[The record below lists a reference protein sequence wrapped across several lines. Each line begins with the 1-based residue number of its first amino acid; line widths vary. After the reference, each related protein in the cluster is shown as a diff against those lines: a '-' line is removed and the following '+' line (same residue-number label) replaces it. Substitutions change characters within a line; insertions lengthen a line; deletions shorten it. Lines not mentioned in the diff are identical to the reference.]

1 MGNQTNSTC
10 YEGTNVTREE
20 LIERVTQSLCD
31 SVDQETLLKLY
42 YDDNYSWLESLSRK
56 DLLEEARHVLRE
68 KVEIEDYL

>member
-1 MGNQTNSTC
+1 M
-10 YEGTNVTREE
+10 TRET

-56 DLLEEARHVLRE
+56 DLLEEAIRILGE
-68 KVEIEDYL
+68 KVELDPWL

>member
-1 MGNQTNSTC
+1 M
-10 YEGTNVTREE
+10 TREE

-56 DLLEEARHVLRE
+56 DLIEEARHVLGE
-68 KVEIEDYL
+68 KVEIEDYI

>member
-1 MGNQTNSTC
+1 MSNCYC

-20 LIERVTQSLCD
+20 LIERVIQSLCD

-56 DLLEEARHVLRE
+56 DLLEEARHVLGE
-68 KVEIEDYL
+68 KIEIEDYL

>member
-1 MGNQTNSTC
+1 M
-10 YEGTNVTREE
+10 TREE

-68 KVEIEDYL
+68 KIEIEDYI

>member
-1 MGNQTNSTC
+1 M
-10 YEGTNVTREE
+10 TREE

-56 DLLEEARHVLRE
+56 DLLEEARLVLRE

>member
-1 MGNQTNSTC
+1 M
-10 YEGTNVTREE
+10 TRET
-20 LIERVTQSLCD
+20 LIDEIADSLCD

-56 DLLEEARHVLRE
+56 DLIEEARHVLGE

>member
-1 MGNQTNSTC
+1 M
-10 YEGTNVTREE
+10 TREE

-56 DLLEEARHVLRE
+56 DLLEEARHVLGE
-68 KVEIEDYL
+68 KVEIEDYI

>member
-10 YEGTNVTREE
+10 YEGTNVTRET
-20 LIERVTQSLCD
+20 LIDEIADSLCN

-56 DLLEEARHVLRE
+56 DLLEEARHVLGE
-68 KVEIEDYL
+68 KVEVEDYL

>member
-1 MGNQTNSTC
+1 M
-10 YEGTNVTREE
+10 TREE
-20 LIERVTQSLCD
+20 LIERVAQSLCD

-56 DLLEEARHVLRE
+56 DLLEEARHVLGE

>member
-1 MGNQTNSTC
+1 M
-10 YEGTNVTREE
+10 TREE

-56 DLLEEARHVLRE
+56 DLLEEARLVLRE
-68 KVEIEDYL
+68 NVEIEDYL

>member
-1 MGNQTNSTC
+1 M
-10 YEGTNVTREE
+10 TREE

-56 DLLEEARHVLRE
+56 DLLEEARHVLR
-68 KVEIEDYL
+68 